1 MQLLGVGLDLCWPPS
16 PPMVGP
22 AGLHELAQRVVALC
36 NETEKTLDGL
46 PAAAEDALIG
56 RRWQD
61 LAERE
66 QALQRRCVE
75 LDERER
81 QMELAFGQ
89 LDELRR
95 HSLDLLAGLDRRSQA
110 VVQREQ
116 SAVDMRM
123 ELDRLYAVH
132 AALVVRAPTVVE
144 RERTSMCAE
153 DLGSTRVELR
163 LAHRVAMSL
172 RAELRAIEAATEL
185 RYEKIAD
192 VVSRLAAE
200 VPVSP
205 RAGGGPGGPAA
216 APLTPCSPGEM
227 QAGSGGAGMRAE
239 PGAGGVRDG
248 PVRRAGRGGAPD
260 RTRS

>member
-1 MQLLGVGLDLCWPPS
+1 M
-16 PPMVGP
+16 
-22 AGLHELAQRVVALC
+22 AG
-36 NETEKTLDGL
+36 
-46 PAAAEDALIG
+46 
-56 RRWQD
+56 
-61 LAERE
+61 
-66 QALQRRCVE
+66 
-75 LDERER
+75 RER
-81 QMELAFGQ
+81 A
-89 LDELRR
+89 
-95 HSLDLLAGLDRRSQA
+95 
-110 VVQREQ
+110 
-116 SAVDMRM
+116 
-123 ELDRLYAVH
+123 
-132 AALVVRAPTVVE
+132 
-144 RERTSMCAE
+144 SMCAE

-205 RAGGGPGGPAA
+205 RAGGGPAA

-248 PVRRAGRGGAPD
+248 PVQRAGRGGAPD
-260 RTRS
+260 RTRA

>member
-1 MQLLGVGLDLCWPPS
+1 M
-16 PPMVGP
+16 
-22 AGLHELAQRVVALC
+22 
-36 NETEKTLDGL
+36 
-46 PAAAEDALIG
+46 
-56 RRWQD
+56 
-61 LAERE
+61 
-66 QALQRRCVE
+66 
-75 LDERER
+75 
-81 QMELAFGQ
+81 
-89 LDELRR
+89 
-95 HSLDLLAGLDRRSQA
+95 
-110 VVQREQ
+110 VQRER
-116 SAVDMRM
+116 SALDMRM

-132 AALVVRAPTVVE
+132 AALVVRAPTMVE
-144 RERTSMCAE
+144 RERASMCVE
-153 DLGSTRVELR
+153 DLGSARVELR

-172 RAELRAIEAATEL
+172 RVELRALEAATAL
-185 RYEKIAD
+185 RYEKIAG

-260 RTRS
+260 RTRA